1 MNLLL
6 LSIIILPFIGTI
18 ASGLFGWYIGKSG
31 SKFITCTCVSVSAI
45 LAVIAFY
52 YVAILGNE
60 TSIYICDWLNIET
73 LNIGWSFYFDT
84 LTVSMLLPVL
94 IVSSLVHIYAVE
106 YMAEDPHQPRF
117 FSYLSMFT
125 SFMVILVTADNYLV
139 LFVGWELIG
148 VCSYLLIAFWYTR
161 LQAMKSALSAILL
174 NRFGDTFLTIGLFA
188 TLWTFGNLDFATI
201 FALSGYINESVLNII
216 GICFLLGA
224 MAKSAQLGPHM
235 WLSLAMEGPTPVSAL
250 LHAATMVNSCCR
262 RMIKIILLLFCYLLE
277 LPYIKF
283 IYTLIYYHY
292 ITKMDYNSVKYI
304 KKSYV

>member
-31 SKFITCTCVSVSAI
+31 SKFITCTCVSVSAL

-235 WLSLAMEGPTPVSAL
+235 WLSLAMEGCLGPSKNFTICWNIPKYTGPL
-250 LHAATMVNSCCR
+250 LMLLISEKSS
-262 RMIKIILLLFCYLLE
+262 IKDNQQVTI
-277 LPYIKF
+277 PA
-283 IYTLIYYHY
+283 
-292 ITKMDYNSVKYI
+292 S
-304 KKSYV
+304 